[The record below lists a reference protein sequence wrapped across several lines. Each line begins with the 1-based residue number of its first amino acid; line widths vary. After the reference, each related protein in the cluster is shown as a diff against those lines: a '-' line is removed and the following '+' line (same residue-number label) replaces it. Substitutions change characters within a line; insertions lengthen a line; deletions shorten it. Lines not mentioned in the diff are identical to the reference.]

1 MFFTGFCINFTVLY
15 HPIFEVIC
23 MNSNFSPAILFGTML
38 RENSEAA
45 RFYDGCTMEQRQAIL
60 CQLQSISTPE
70 EMRSFVAHLPSAA
83 T

>member
-1 MFFTGFCINFTVLY
+1 MFFTGFCINFTVLT
-15 HPIFEVIC
+15 HTIFEVIC
-23 MNSNFSPAILFGTML
+23 M
-38 RENSEAA
+38 NSEAA